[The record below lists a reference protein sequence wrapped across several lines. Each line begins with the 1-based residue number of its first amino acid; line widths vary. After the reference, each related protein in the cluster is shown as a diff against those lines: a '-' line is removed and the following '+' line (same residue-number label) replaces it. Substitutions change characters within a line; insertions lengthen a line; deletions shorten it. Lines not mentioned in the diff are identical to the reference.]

1 MTDTS
6 AMPVLEIMRQRFTS
20 GNSIPV
26 HSARITADEW
36 DTIRAIIERHQQPN
50 VDDFIAK
57 LKEYLKNP
65 DDTLFVKM
73 GNISWVIHEF
83 EKCLKK

>member
-1 MTDTS
+1 MTETP
-6 AMPVLEIMRQRFTS
+6 AQKAAKEIASLALRGLPINDWDSTRHQQFTLD
-20 GNSIPV
+20 IC
-26 HSARITADEW
+26 
-36 DTIRAIIERHQQPN
+36 AIIERHQQPN